1 MAQNRRMGLLRKI
14 FGEKDKE
21 APADSGPQSSQF
33 HESEATTEQGS
44 RNAPR
49 RELVQ
54 LVLRDT
60 MRLHGIPSDW
70 IECRILSVVSR
81 SRLAGIHV
89 TFIVRQG
96 EDRLLTYVHAFQ
108 HSFVRELEKFE
119 PRARDWLFSVSWQF
133 EGRDDPGAA
142 RMPDPAVWG
151 GAVAPPPPAEAAT
164 ATARPGD
171 DDDDLEQDLKTLY
184 AIRDAVLKQEP
195 VAQEHPD
202 FEPTRPGDVEE
213 EPRPAS

>member
-1 MAQNRRMGLLRKI
+1 MGLLRKF
-14 FGEKDKE
+14 FGDKDKDNPT
-21 APADSGPQSSQF
+21 AGGPASSQF
-33 HESEATTEQGS
+33 HESEATTEQQGS

-54 LVLRDT
+54 VVLRDT

-81 SRLAGIHV
+81 SRLAGMHV

-108 HSFVRELEKFE
+108 ESFLRELQKFE

-133 EGRDDPGAA
+133 DGGAD
-142 RMPDPAVWG
+142 RPSQMPDPAVWG
-151 GAVAPPPPAEAAT
+151 GAQADAMPNGAAE
-164 ATARPGD
+164 GD
-171 DDDDLEQDLKTLY
+171 SEVEEDLKALY
-184 AIRDAVLKQEP
+184 AIRDAALRQPAGEQ
-195 VAQEHPD
+195 AAMPD
-202 FEPTRPGDVEE
+202 FEPTRPGEA
-213 EPRPAS
+213 EPLPPR